1 MTECQFL
8 YLVNGE
14 KQGEGFWRIGLTK
27 NEDPLKEDKCF
38 LECYRKEL
46 IGESAAKEILNAI
59 EINLANLINDCISD
73 GYFLETPSQGISY
86 DLPLNILEEI
96 YDFWLNLYKEKDL
109 FEKVVGLLIIR
120 RKMNFSHPAMIK
132 GLKGFT
138 GEWVKQIESLHRY
151 RPPSKKTFNRQDP
164 MWADSDQP
172 LA

>member
-73 GYFLETPSQGISY
+73 GYFLETTNRRAKLLKQGLAKCAITKIKLST
-86 DLPLNILEEI
+86 L
-96 YDFWLNLYKEKDL
+96 KKL
-109 FEKVVGLLIIR
+109 F
-120 RKMNFSHPAMIK
+120 
-132 GLKGFT
+132 
-138 GEWVKQIESLHRY
+138 
-151 RPPSKKTFNRQDP
+151 
-164 MWADSDQP
+164 
-172 LA
+172 